1 MITLS
6 MISLL
11 VGAALGQRFKVMVLM
26 PVIAIVLVLVV
37 ATGVLLAQTAWAIVL
52 MAGVAA
58 TCLQIGYFVG
68 IAIHHLVSTAS
79 SQSPRPSPPPRR
91 PHDMPRASGLQI

>member
-1 MITLS
+1 
-6 MISLL
+6 L

-37 ATGVLLAQTAWAIVL
+37 ATGVSLAETAWAIAL
-52 MAGVAA
+52 MAATAA

-68 IAIHHLVSTAS
+68 IAIHHVLSATVSPS
-79 SQSPRPSPPPRR
+79 SSPLTSPETPARHAAR
-91 PHDMPRASGLQI
+91 